1 VTQPQGTTD
10 HMEQRPDGARI
21 HWAERGAGPSV
32 AMVHLTL
39 WSYPGVYA
47 ALIADLSS
55 DHRVLIPDPR
65 GCGQSSRSG
74 PYDMETDAGDLEAV
88 LEAAGG
94 GAVVIAAGDG
104 LNRAVRVAPARP
116 DLISHVVAIAPA
128 PAAVL
133 PRSELAGSGVLAA
146 SDSVIEMMLRM
157 MSVQPRAALREM
169 IATVNPDL
177 GEEQLRERVEVVAD
191 YLTPEAGTERARSWL
206 EDDVREQMRMLGG
219 RLVIVHGGADPLLGG
234 ELAGRVTELF
244 PAAQVEELADGPVS
258 RPELT
263 AARVRRLTGPASD

>member
-1 VTQPQGTTD
+1 
-10 HMEQRPDGARI
+10 
-21 HWAERGAGPSV
+21 
-32 AMVHLTL
+32 
-39 WSYPGVYA
+39 
-47 ALIADLSS
+47 
-55 DHRVLIPDPR
+55 
-65 GCGQSSRSG
+65 
-74 PYDMETDAGDLEAV
+74 
-88 LEAAGG
+88 
-94 GAVVIAAGDG
+94 VIAAGDG

-263 AARVRRLTGPASD
+263 AARVRRLTGPASN